1 MYEQYNEIIEEIL
14 SKLTL
19 KEKIGQL
26 NQVPQPVPENLEETK
41 ERIRRGEIGSL
52 ILCNSPTAG
61 NDEQQAVMVDLLN
74 ELQKIAVEE
83 SKSGIPMLFGR
94 DVIHGHH
101 TVYPIGLAAACSF
114 NPELVRQSYRC
125 IAKEASSES
134 VHWTFS
140 PMLDVCHEP
149 RWGRIIEGPGE
160 DPYLASRM
168 AEAMVKGFQGD
179 DLKADDSMIA
189 CAKHYLGYGAS
200 EGGRDYFRTEISDY
214 TLYNMILP
222 PFRAAVKAGA
232 GTVMSSFNDI
242 NGQPVTSSKKYLTD
256 ILRGDLGFEGFVVSD
271 WASVHQLLKQGVA
284 NDGRDC
290 AKLAINAGLDMEMTD
305 NHYIEDLENL
315 VESGEVS
322 IETIDEAVRRVLRI
336 KLASG
341 LFDKPYKEAFK
352 VDRTN
357 HIEIAEK
364 MAAESMVLVKNDDN
378 LLPLSKDLKIALYGP
393 FTYERRALQGSWAL
407 DGYLG
412 ASTPNFLEAMNEVME
427 GQKGHIHFSYEG
439 VLHDDSTYIYSMN
452 DVIVLAL
459 GESHAATGEARC
471 SADIVL
477 SPNQVEMARKAKQ
490 SGKKVVGVIFCG
502 RPLALENI
510 EPYLDAI
517 LIAWHGG
524 TRCAHA
530 AAKSLFGEYNPCG
543 KTAVTFVRKTG
554 QIPLYYNI
562 TKSGRDVDG
571 YYGQGYAQNYIDS
584 LGSPMYPFG
593 YGLSYTT
600 YEYGEAEVDR
610 NQISLEEL
618 LDGGKIQLSAKVK
631 NTGSVSGKEIVQF
644 YIRDHVASYMRP
656 IRELKGFEKI
666 SLEAGEEKTVTFE
679 VGTESLGFYMPD
691 GKYVVE
697 KGLVDLHIGENC
709 LTNNLVT
716 IEIV

>member
-1 MYEQYNEIIEEIL
+1 MYKEFDNKVEEIL
-14 SKLTL
+14 SSLTL

-26 NQVPQPVPENLEETK
+26 NQVPQPVEGNLEETK
-41 ERIRRGEIGSL
+41 ERIRRGEIGSF

-61 NDEQQAVMVDLLN
+61 NEEQKAVMVELLN
-74 ELQKIAVEE
+74 ELQRVAVEE
-83 SKSGIPMLFGR
+83 SKSGIPLIFGR

-101 TVYPIGLAAACSF
+101 TVYPIALASSASF
-114 NPELVRQSYRC
+114 DPELVRQCYRC

-140 PMLDVCHEP
+140 PMVDVCHEP

-168 AEAMVKGFQGD
+168 AEAMVRGFQGD
-179 DLKADDSMIA
+179 DLTADDSMVA
-189 CAKHYLGYGAS
+189 CAKHYLGYGMA

-222 PFRAAVKAGA
+222 PFRAAVKAGV

-256 ILRGDLGFEGFVVSD
+256 ILRDQLGFEGFVVSD
-271 WASVHQLLKQGVA
+271 WAAVHQLLKQGVA
-284 NDGRDC
+284 QDSEDC
-290 AKLAINAGLDMEMTD
+290 ARLAVNAGLDMEMTD
-305 NHYIEDLENL
+305 NHYIRNLEKL
-315 VESGEVS
+315 VDEGKVS
-322 IETIDEAVRRVLRI
+322 METIDNAVRRILRV
-336 KLASG
+336 KLAAG
-341 LFDKPYKEAFK
+341 LFDKPYKKPFK
-352 VDRTN
+352 VDRQE
-357 HIEIAEK
+357 HIELSEK
-364 MAAESMVLVKNDDN
+364 IAAESMVLVKNNDN
-378 LLPLSKDLKIALYGP
+378 LLPLSKDMKVALYGP
-393 FTYERRALQGSWAL
+393 YVWERRALQGSWAL

-412 ASTPNFLEAMNEVME
+412 ASQPNFLEAMQETIS
-427 GQKGHIHFSYEG
+427 GGKGHIHFSYEG
-439 VLHDDSTYIYSMN
+439 VLHDDGTYIYSQN
-452 DVIVLAL
+452 DVVVLAL

-471 SADIVL
+471 SADVVL
-477 SPNQVEMARKAKQ
+477 AKNQIEIAKKAKQ

-530 AAKSLFGEYNPCG
+530 AAKIIFGQYNPCG
-543 KTAVTFVRKTG
+543 KTPVTFIRKTG

-571 YYGQGYAQNYIDS
+571 YYGEGYAQNYIDS
-584 LGSPMYPFG
+584 LGSPLYPFG

-600 YEYGEAEVDR
+600 FGYGEPVADR
-610 NQISLEEL
+610 TRISLDEL
-618 LDGGKIQLSAKVK
+618 AAGECIKVSAVVK
-631 NTGSVSGKEIVQF
+631 NTGDCAGKEIVEL
-644 YIRDHVASYMRP
+644 YIRDHVASCMRP
-656 IRELKGFEKI
+656 IRELKGFDKI
-666 SLEAGEEKTVTFE
+666 ELDAGEEKTVTFS
-679 VGTESLGFYMPD
+679 VGADSLGFYD
-691 GKYVVE
+691 HSGQYVLE
-697 KGLVDLHIGENC
+697 KGAIDLYVGENC
-709 LTNNLVT
+709 LTENKVT

>member
-1 MYEQYNEIIEEIL
+1 MYEIFDDRVEQIL

-19 KEKIGQL
+19 KQKIGQL
-26 NQVPQPVPENLEETK
+26 NQVPQPVDANLEETK
-41 ERIRRGEIGSL
+41 DRIRRGEIGSF

-61 NDEQQAVMVDLLN
+61 NDEQQAVMVELLN
-74 ELQKIAVEE
+74 DLQRVAVEE
-83 SKSGIPMLFGR
+83 SESGIPLIFGR

-101 TVYPIGLAAACSF
+101 TVYPIGLASACSYD
-114 NPELVRQSYRC
+114 PELVRQCYRC
-125 IAKEASSES
+125 IAREAASES

-168 AEAMVKGFQGD
+168 AEAMVRGFQGD
-179 DLKADDSMIA
+179 DLTADDSMIA

-222 PFRAAVKAGA
+222 PFRAAVKAGV
-232 GTVMSSFNDI
+232 GTVMSSFNDV

-271 WASVHQLLKQGVA
+271 WTSVHQLMKQGVT
-284 NDGRDC
+284 DSGRGC
-290 AKLAINAGLDMEMTD
+290 ACLAINAGLDMEMTD
-305 NHYIEDLENL
+305 NHYIANLESL

-322 IETIDEAVRRVLRI
+322 METIDTAVRRVLRI
-336 KLASG
+336 KLAAG
-341 LFDKPYKEAFK
+341 LFDKPYKKPFK
-352 VDRTN
+352 VDRN
-357 HIEIAEK
+357 EHIELSEK
-364 MAAESMVLVKNDDN
+364 IAAESMVLLKNNDN
-378 LLPLSKDLKIALYGP
+378 LLPLSKDMKVALYGP
-393 FTYERRALQGSWAL
+393 YTYERRGLQGSWAL

-412 ASTPNFLEAMNEVME
+412 VSQPNFLEAMNDVIS
-427 GQKGHIHFSYEG
+427 GGKGHIHFSYEG
-439 VLHDDSTYIYSMN
+439 GLHDDSTYIFSQN

-471 SADIVL
+471 SADVVL
-477 SPNQVEMARKAKQ
+477 AKNQIEMAKKAKQ

-530 AAKSLFGEYNPCG
+530 AARTVFGDYNPCG
-543 KTAVTFVRKTG
+543 KTAVTFIRKTG

-562 TKSGRDVDG
+562 TKSGRNVDG
-571 YYGQGYAQNYIDS
+571 YYGEGYAQNYIDS
-584 LGSPMYPFG
+584 LGDPLYPFG
-593 YGLSYTT
+593 YGLSYNT
-600 YEYGEAEVDR
+600 YEYGVPSVDR
-610 NQISLEEL
+610 AEIPLSEL
-618 LDGGKIQLSAKVK
+618 LAGGKLKVSARVR
-631 NTGSVSGKEIVQF
+631 NLGERDGKEIVEL
-644 YIRDHVASYMRP
+644 YIRDHVASCMRP
-656 IRELKGFEKI
+656 QRELKGFEKV
-666 SLEAGEEKTVTFE
+666 SFNAGEEKEITFE
-679 VGTESLGFYMPD
+679 IGAESLGFYNQS
-691 GKYVVE
+691 GEYVVE
-697 KGLVDLHIGENC
+697 KGAIDLYIGENC
-709 LTNNLVT
+709 LTENKVT
-716 IEIV
+716 ITIV

>member
-1 MYEQYNEIIEEIL
+1 MYKEFDNKVEEIL
-14 SKLTL
+14 SSLTL

-26 NQVPQPVPENLEETK
+26 NQVPQPVEGNLEETK
-41 ERIRRGEIGSL
+41 ERIRRGEIGSF

-61 NDEQQAVMVDLLN
+61 NEEQKAVMVELLN
-74 ELQKIAVEE
+74 ELQRVAVEE
-83 SKSGIPMLFGR
+83 SKSGIPLIFGR

-101 TVYPIGLAAACSF
+101 TVYPIALASSASF
-114 NPELVRQSYRC
+114 DPELVRQCYRC

-140 PMLDVCHEP
+140 PMVDVCHEP

-168 AEAMVKGFQGD
+168 AEAMVRGFQGD
-179 DLKADDSMIA
+179 DLTADDSMVA
-189 CAKHYLGYGAS
+189 CAKHYLGYGMA

-222 PFRAAVKAGA
+222 PFRAAVKAGV

-256 ILRGDLGFEGFVVSD
+256 ILRDQLGFEGFVVSD
-271 WASVHQLLKQGVA
+271 WAAVHQLLKQGVA
-284 NDGRDC
+284 QDSEDC
-290 AKLAINAGLDMEMTD
+290 ARLAVNAGLDMEMTD
-305 NHYIEDLENL
+305 NHYIRNLEKL
-315 VESGEVS
+315 VDEGKVS
-322 IETIDEAVRRVLRI
+322 METIDNAVRRILRV
-336 KLASG
+336 KLAAG
-341 LFDKPYKEAFK
+341 LFDKPYKKPFK
-352 VDRTN
+352 VDRQE
-357 HIEIAEK
+357 HIELSEK
-364 MAAESMVLVKNDDN
+364 IAAESMVLVKNNDN
-378 LLPLSKDLKIALYGP
+378 LLPLSKDMKVALYGP
-393 FTYERRALQGSWAL
+393 YVWERRALQGSWAL

-412 ASTPNFLEAMNEVME
+412 ASQPNFLEAMQETIS
-427 GQKGHIHFSYEG
+427 GGKGHIHFSYEG
-439 VLHDDSTYIYSMN
+439 VLHDDGTYIYSQN
-452 DVIVLAL
+452 DVVVLAL

-471 SADIVL
+471 SADVVL
-477 SPNQVEMARKAKQ
+477 AKNQIEIAKKAKQ

-530 AAKSLFGEYNPCG
+530 AAKIIFGEYNPCG
-543 KTAVTFVRKTG
+543 KTPVTFIRKTG

-571 YYGQGYAQNYIDS
+571 YYGEGYAQNYIDS
-584 LGSPMYPFG
+584 LGSPLYPFG

-600 YEYGEAEVDR
+600 FGYGEPVADR
-610 NQISLEEL
+610 TRISLDEL
-618 LDGGKIQLSAKVK
+618 AAGECIKVSAVVK
-631 NTGSVSGKEIVQF
+631 NTGDCAGKEIVEL
-644 YIRDHVASYMRP
+644 YIRDHVASCMRP
-656 IRELKGFEKI
+656 IRELKGFDKI
-666 SLEAGEEKTVTFE
+666 ELDAGEEKTVTFS
-679 VGTESLGFYMPD
+679 VGADSLGFYD
-691 GKYVVE
+691 HSGQYVLE
-697 KGLVDLHIGENC
+697 KGAIDLYVGENC
-709 LTNNLVT
+709 LTENKVT